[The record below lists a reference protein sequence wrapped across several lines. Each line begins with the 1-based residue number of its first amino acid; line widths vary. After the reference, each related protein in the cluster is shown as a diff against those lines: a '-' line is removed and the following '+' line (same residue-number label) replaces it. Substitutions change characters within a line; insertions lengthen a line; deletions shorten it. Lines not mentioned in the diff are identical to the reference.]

1 MSAFRQYIDGY
12 LQIELTGYGKERFLN
27 LCLNKE
33 FTLWELSKDQ
43 EHYTFYISLKEFRE
57 IKPLLK
63 KTETRVHILK
73 KCGLP
78 FFFYTHRKQKC
89 FVLGLLLCI
98 GFVYYMSLFI
108 WDIHV
113 EGSAYY
119 TEDEIINY
127 IQSTY
132 ITPGTK
138 IKDINRDDLEQK
150 LMEYFDEIAWISCEI
165 RGTQLLV
172 TMTETI
178 VSDQVIVSDE
188 PSDLVAA
195 KDCEIVSLITRNG
208 TPVTKVN
215 QEVKKGEI
223 LISGAINIYDDNNEV
238 LETDYVAADGDVFG
252 RVSYDYKDEFEMAY
266 YEKEFTGKKKSS
278 FSLYIMN
285 KIYQLWKPAIDYKY
299 YDTRYDSYMEKLG
312 ATFYLPFSIQATKY
326 LEYQPVRKE
335 YTKDEAKEKARN
347 ALNRK
352 VKELSEKG
360 VEILENNVKIEI
372 KDGKCMA
379 SGTLI
384 CVERIGVPMEIHIP
398 LEEKKSEE

>member
-1 MSAFRQYIDGY
+1 MGALKQYIDGY

-33 FTLWELSKDQ
+33 LTLWELSKNQ
-43 EHYTFYISLKEFRE
+43 EHYIFYISLKEFRE

-89 FVLGLLLCI
+89 FALGLLLCM
-98 GFVYYMSLFI
+98 GLVYQMSLFI

-127 IQSTY
+127 IRSVY
-132 ITPGTK
+132 IAPGTR
-138 IKDINRDDLEQK
+138 IKDINRDELERN
-150 LMEYFDEIAWISCEI
+150 LMAYFDEIAWISCEI

-178 VSDQVIVSDE
+178 ISDQVIVSDK

-208 TPVTKVN
+208 TPVTRVN
-215 QEVKKGEI
+215 QSVKKGDI

-252 RVSYDYKDEFEMAY
+252 RVSYHYEEAFDMAY
-266 YEKEFTGKKKSS
+266 YEKAFTGKEKRS
-278 FSLYIMN
+278 FSLYFMN
-285 KIYQLWKPAIDYKY
+285 KVFQLGKPQIAFPY
-299 YDTRYDSYMEKLG
+299 YDTCYDSYMEKLG
-312 ATFYLPFSIQATKY
+312 ATFYLPFSIQFTKY
-326 LEYQPVRKE
+326 MEYQPVRKE
-335 YTKDEAKEKARN
+335 YTKEEAKEKAQN

-384 CVERIGVPMEIHIP
+384 CIERIGVPMEIHMP
-398 LEEKKSEE
+398 G